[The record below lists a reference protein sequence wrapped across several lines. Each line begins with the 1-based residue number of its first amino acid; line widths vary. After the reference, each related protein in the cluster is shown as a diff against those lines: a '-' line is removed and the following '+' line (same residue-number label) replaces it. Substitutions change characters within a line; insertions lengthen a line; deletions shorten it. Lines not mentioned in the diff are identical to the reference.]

1 MIFQQ
6 KVIYRFICRKERIVF
21 LRQLC
26 FNARQQRPAA
36 FSPPPKRFWSASRA
50 ACQAAQTDIKKAGE
64 TPPAAFPEKSKIIPG
79 DRDDG

>member
-21 LRQLC
+21 LRQLR

-36 FSPPPKRFWSASRA
+36 FFPAAETVLVRFPRSMSS
-50 ACQAAQTDIKKAGE
+50 CPNGYKKAGE
-64 TPPAAFPEKSKIIPG
+64 TPPAALPEKSKIIPG

>member
-36 FSPPPKRFWSASRA
+36 FFPTAETVLVRFPRSMSSCR
-50 ACQAAQTDIKKAGE
+50 TDIKKAGE
-64 TPPAAFPEKSKIIPG
+64 TPPAAFFEKSEITPG